1 MVSRSHVRGVSTSCE
16 ANESFWRSIGIP
28 EAARRSVG
36 ERQRGQMVRVSAKL
50 LKEAGSGLNKTLS
63 QILVCPVSKQP
74 LRFCEETNS
83 LISDAIGVSF
93 PIKDGIPCLVPQDGK
108 ILDIEGTNNAAE
120 SPGKKE

>member
-63 QILVCPVSKQP
+63 QILVCP
-74 LRFCEETNS
+74 
-83 LISDAIGVSF
+83 
-93 PIKDGIPCLVPQDGK
+93 IKDGIPCLVPQDGK

>member
-74 LRFCEETNS
+74 LRFDS
-83 LISDAIGVSF
+83 YPMPKIPLIVHFVFFFNFFFNCLNFVYFTIG
-93 PIKDGIPCLVPQDGK
+93 
-108 ILDIEGTNNAAE
+108 
-120 SPGKKE
+120 